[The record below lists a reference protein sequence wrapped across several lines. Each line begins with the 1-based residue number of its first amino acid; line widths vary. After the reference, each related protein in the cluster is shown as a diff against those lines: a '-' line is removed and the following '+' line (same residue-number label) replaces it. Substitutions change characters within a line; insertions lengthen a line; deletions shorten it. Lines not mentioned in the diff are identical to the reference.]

1 MYSTREAMAYS
12 GKLPEQQQSGI
23 TPDLIDLLAMQKVE
37 DDKKAAASQM
47 ALAAGQPM
55 PTIAESLK
63 QKALESAKQEIAQK
77 LGLPAA
83 LAQQQAPQGQAAM
96 PPQAQ
101 ASQAAPPPQ
110 QPPQAPQGV
119 AAVQSNLPKSYSHG
133 GILHYVGGGEAGMR
147 EQVGDVNQLS
157 DSPEEV
163 QQVISDLQSGKL
175 QGAEREAAMEYLRS
189 ATNKLAGTNQSQ
201 SLPSNPQDLAR
212 VKRFPPNTPIAQ
224 SDNQIASSPMSYG
237 DQGRIVLNPQEEAFK
252 NQTMNMLSSR
262 MNIDPEAARAAEE
275 ARIKAATG
283 EHFQQAQ
290 EAKQQG
296 LAALQALYAKDQSNR
311 PSQFWQTI
319 NAIGAKGPNVMPGQW
334 GAGVAEKVQG
344 QNETYNSLDIAR
356 QTNVNNLNDAI
367 QNAIMNNDLSIY
379 NAGKAEFTR
388 AENQIGTSAQSA
400 ATMADAILRFKT
412 NDADRMARIAAEE
425 RMRGD
430 ALSQAKE
437 LAANKRMLDATAAAD
452 KAAMNDDEV
461 KAYLAR
467 VKGGLMLPAEQQ
479 AAEARIEKIK
489 QAYQERYLRA
499 IGITPPAAPTATAS
513 NRTKFDAQGN
523 PI

>member
-63 QKALESAKQEIAQK
+63 QKALASAKQEIAQK

-101 ASQAAPPPQ
+101 ATPPAPQQAPQ
-110 QPPQAPQGV
+110 QPPQAPPQGI
-119 AAVQSNLPKSYSHG
+119 AAAPSNLPKSYAHG

-147 EQVGDVNQLS
+147 EQIGDVNQLR

-163 QQVISDLQSGKL
+163 QQVIRDIESGKL
-175 QGAEREAAMEYLRS
+175 QGAERQAALGYLQDIAAKSAGGGRGFVNPGMETPPKQVASQALDRFNSPQNLAYSTAQDRVVLSPEEQGLQSGIIKGLRS
-189 ATNKLAGTNQSQ
+189 
-201 SLPSNPQDLAR
+201 SLD
-212 VKRFPPNTPIAQ
+212 
-224 SDNQIASSPMSYG
+224 
-237 DQGRIVLNPQEEAFK
+237 LNPSQARTSEEDYFK
-252 NQTMNMLSSR
+252 N
-262 MNIDPEAARAAEE
+262 
-275 ARIKAATG
+275 ATQK
-283 EHFQQAQ
+283 HFQQAQ

-296 LAALQALYAKDQSNR
+296 LAALQDLYARDQAGR

-344 QNETYNSLDIAR
+344 QNEAYSALDIAR
-356 QTNVNNLNDAI
+356 QKNI
-367 QNAIMNNDLSIY
+367 NDLNNAMNEALAKNDVDIY
-379 NAGKAEFTR
+379 NAGRNEFVRT
-388 AENQIGTSAQSA
+388 AKQLGDSTQQAVSYI
-400 ATMADAILRFKT
+400 DAMVRFKT
-412 NDADRMARIAAEE
+412 SDADRMARIASEE
-425 RMRGD
+425 KLRGD
-430 ALSQAKE
+430 ALSQAKD
-437 LAANKRMLDATAAAD
+437 LASQKRMLEATAAAD

-461 KAYLAR
+461 KAYLAK
-467 VKGGLMLPAEQQ
+467 VKSGMMLPAEQQ

-499 IGITPPAAPTATAS
+499 IGVTPPQTSSSNAAPGS
-513 NRTKFDAQGN
+513 KEN
-523 PI
+523 PIKLT

>member
-77 LGLPAA
+77 LGLPAV

-101 ASQAAPPPQ
+101 ATPPAPQQAPQ

-119 AAVQSNLPKSYSHG
+119 AAVQSNLPKSYAHG

-147 EQVGDVNQLS
+147 EQVGDVNQLR

-163 QQVISDLQSGKL
+163 QQVVRDLQSGKL
-175 QGAEREAAMEYLRS
+175 QGAERQAALGYLQDIAAKS
-189 ATNKLAGTNQSQ
+189 AGGGRGFVNPEMGPSIKDTANQGLNQ
-201 SLPSNPQDLAR
+201 ANAQNELPSAQDQFQL
-212 VKRFPPNTPIAQ
+212 
-224 SDNQIASSPMSYG
+224 SPE
-237 DQGRIVLNPQEEAFK
+237 QQAFQNK
-252 NQTMNMLSSR
+252 TMNLLSKR
-262 MNIDPEAARAAEE
+262 LDADPEAAWSKGEE
-275 ARIKAATG
+275 RYKNATQ
-283 EHFQQAQ
+283 EHFDQAQ
-290 EAKQQG
+290 KGKQEG
-296 LAALQALYAKDQSNR
+296 LAALQALYAKDQGGR

-344 QNETYNSLDIAR
+344 QNETYNTLDIDR
-356 QTNVNNLNDAI
+356 QKSI
-367 QNAIMNNDLSIY
+367 NALTDSINSALLNNDVSIY
-379 NAGKAEFTR
+379 NAGKADWVRTMTEL
-388 AENQIGTSAQSA
+388 GTDAHTA
-400 ATMADAILRFKT
+400 ATMADAQMR
-412 NDADRMARIAAEE
+412 DIAARNSAHEQAASRLQARQQGIEANSIAKNAALEE
-425 RMRGD
+425 ARNRHRIEAIKAAED
-430 ALSQAKE
+430 EIAKLSQSKE
-437 LAANKRMLDATAAAD
+437 KALQNILDIPSTKAQRD
-452 KAAMNDDEV
+452 KIERDFETS
-461 KAYLAR
+461 R
-467 VKGGLMLPAEQQ
+467 E
-479 AAEARIEKIK
+479 RIYRNFGVPYSTC
-489 QAYQERYLRA
+489 AF
-499 IGITPPAAPTATAS
+499 ITSTS
-513 NRTKFDAQGN
+513 SRC
-523 PI
+523 